1 MSELA
6 SGRQPLFLAMRGA
19 ADEATRRTNTVALR
33 AFDAPLL
40 ADIRRFATSPAT
52 RFQHPDA
59 TVSDAVLAAIQLEV
73 IANAEGDLADPAE
86 AHERSW
92 RAAGMAASFDWCGFF
107 AMENYMQ
114 SNLDSDLKRGF
125 FHVTNVEHYFTY
137 RYAFGERKHTR
148 VMKWIYAEDS
158 WHDLQEYHTTRGSV
172 RTWIDAAAIE
182 GGGALDIRAGDL
194 VLIDHSGSGAA
205 DHIVMVHS
213 FDMTTN
219 TLFTIGGNDGG
230 YEVDTRA
237 THEAPRGETEA
248 AREKRERLEGA
259 TGQPLRP
266 GGSGG
271 HVGVGS
277 FDLDDQPAAATL
289 DRDRARRPA
298 ARAHLRHRPAVD
310 RRLRGPP
317 LRQHERAPR
326 TGGCT
331 PLSPSHAL
339 PVKRP
344 RAAHSHV
351 GAGTRRRSGV
361 QHLAHLARE
370 CAFRERLLQ
379 ERRRRRQLA
388 VALHGLVRVARH
400 EQDPHP
406 RREPAQPLRE
416 LRAADL
422 GHHHVG
428 QQQVD
433 GPLGAQPRGALGVAD
448 REAPRSRWPRA
459 SASRARARR
468 RRPRRP

>member
-1 MSELA
+1 M
-6 SGRQPLFLAMRGA
+6 
-19 ADEATRRTNTVALR
+19 
-33 AFDAPLL
+33 L

-59 TVSDAVLAAIQLEV
+59 TVSDAVLAAIQLEA

-266 GGSGG
+266 GGSRRPRRRR
-271 HVGVGS
+271 
-277 FDLDDQPAAATL
+277 LLRP
-289 DRDRARRPA
+289 RRPA
-298 ARAHLRHRPAVD
+298 
-310 RRLRGPP
+310 
-317 LRQHERAPR
+317 
-326 TGGCT
+326 
-331 PLSPSHAL
+331 
-339 PVKRP
+339 
-344 RAAHSHV
+344 
-351 GAGTRRRSGV
+351 
-361 QHLAHLARE
+361 
-370 CAFRERLLQ
+370 
-379 ERRRRRQLA
+379 RRRRRSTA
-388 VALHGLVRVARH
+388 TA
-400 EQDPHP
+400 
-406 RREPAQPLRE
+406 
-416 LRAADL
+416 
-422 GHHHVG
+422 
-428 QQQVD
+428 
-433 GPLGAQPRGALGVAD
+433 LGAGGACA
-448 REAPRSRWPRA
+448 STA
-459 SASRARARR
+459 SAGLRSSTSRTTATTARARAAHRGTR
-468 RRPRRP
+468 

>member
-1 MSELA
+1 MKHRVDAPEREIHPEARTPEAPPAPALLRQFSGNQAVVRHLSRARTLARFVDDAAAQELIAALATATTAQLRAIVAALDAPPVGDTVGVDLPDRSLTVNVADATVLRARAMDRLRQNLMSDLA
-6 SGRQPLFLAMRGA
+6 TGRQPLFLAMTGA

-59 TVSDAVLAAIQLEV
+59 TVSDAVLAAIQLEA

-266 GGSGG
+266 RTRGGGG
-271 HVGVGS
+271 VGVGS
-277 FDLDDQPAAATL
+277 FDLDDQPEAATL
-289 DRDRARRPA
+289 DRDRARGRRRVRIYGIGRPSIVDMEDHRYDSTNARRPPA
-298 ARAHLRHRPAVD
+298 A
-310 RRLRGPP
+310 
-317 LRQHERAPR
+317 APR
-326 TGGCT
+326 
-331 PLSPSHAL
+331 
-339 PVKRP
+339 
-344 RAAHSHV
+344 
-351 GAGTRRRSGV
+351 
-361 QHLAHLARE
+361 
-370 CAFRERLLQ
+370 
-379 ERRRRRQLA
+379 
-388 VALHGLVRVARH
+388 
-400 EQDPHP
+400 
-406 RREPAQPLRE
+406 
-416 LRAADL
+416 
-422 GHHHVG
+422 
-428 QQQVD
+428 
-433 GPLGAQPRGALGVAD
+433 
-448 REAPRSRWPRA
+448 
-459 SASRARARR
+459 
-468 RRPRRP
+468 